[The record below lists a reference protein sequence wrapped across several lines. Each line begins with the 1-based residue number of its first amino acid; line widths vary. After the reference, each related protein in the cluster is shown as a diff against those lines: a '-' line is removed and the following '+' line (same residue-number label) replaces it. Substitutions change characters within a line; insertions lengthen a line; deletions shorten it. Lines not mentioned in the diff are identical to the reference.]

1 MGNLLYTLPIVAIA
15 ACSPT
20 LRTPT
25 SLGDVGLA
33 CSGTNMEI
41 VTHEGDSVQRCGK
54 GNRSI
59 YYFFEKGQYKGSV
72 TEQMAS
78 SLAAAIG
85 CLKQGHKIQTPS
97 LSECIN
103 ENSPKVFGMLQSK
116 RIGEEGAYETRRR
129 IARAIS
135 DGIGEAS
142 DSMRANSQNRAQSNC
157 RISPGLSGSYSV
169 NCF

>member
-1 MGNLLYTLPIVAIA
+1 MRKLLYTLPIVAIA

-20 LRTPT
+20 LRPPT
-25 SLGDVGLA
+25 SLGDVGSA

-59 YYFFEKGQYKGSV
+59 YYFFEKGQYKASV

-78 SLAAAIG
+78 SLSAAIG

-116 RIGEEGAYETRRR
+116 RIGEEEAYETRSR

-157 RISPGLSGSYSV
+157 RVNPGLSGSYSV
-169 NCF
+169 HCF